1 MMPKDI
7 RSRRLALGMSVEE
20 LARELGLSAD
30 VVRAM
35 ESGDQ
40 AVTDGRLLQQTFARR
55 EREQREQE

>member
-1 MMPKDI
+1 
-7 RSRRLALGMSVEE
+7 MSVED

-40 AVTDGRLLQQTFARR
+40 PVADQRLLQQSFARR
-55 EREQREQE
+55 ERDQRQQK

>member
-7 RSRRLALGMSVEE
+7 RSRRLALGMGVEE

-35 ESGDQ
+35 ESGDHP
-40 AVTDGRLLQQTFARR
+40 VTDGRLLQQTFARR